1 MAAWRCMI
9 CLIFVSLTLK
19 VLLSHINLTHGRSPD
34 FWVHCG
40 IDDCAQ
46 DFRVF
51 NSFFRHIKRTH
62 SSFLKNGEPPAG
74 WRTTP
79 TSHSMGLERF
89 GVSVFENCRTIVTPP
104 APTPDE
110 MRTNVTPS
118 LHRLRS
124 KLRKKRMLHHPQPTM
139 MLLDLLPL
147 LLSVSGNNA
156 TCHKKQST
164 TLCLEFNSTKLF
176 SSMCFGRECRKFL
189 SSILK

>member
-1 MAAWRCMI
+1 MENRPLDGGQLQRRTRRDWKGSECPFLKTAELSSLHLHPPQMKCG
-9 CLIFVSLTLK
+9 LTL
-19 VLLSHINLTHGRSPD
+19 LH
-34 FWVHCG
+34 
-40 IDDCAQ
+40 
-46 DFRVF
+46 
-51 NSFFRHIKRTH
+51 
-62 SSFLKNGEPPAG
+62 
-74 WRTTP
+74 
-79 TSHSMGLERF
+79 
-89 GVSVFENCRTIVTPP
+89 
-104 APTPDE
+104 
-110 MRTNVTPS
+110 PS